1 MHACTYRLL
10 ILVSYFIALLFLL
23 QMLVNLPRYPPVE
36 GCDNST
42 VHFVETAPSVFREVP
57 WITSREYKVRVDKA
71 GNVISR
77 INGENNNI
85 CYFVI
90 YSFLD
95 YSYM

>member
-23 QMLVNLPRYPPVE
+23 QMLMNLPRYPPVE

-71 GNVISR
+71 GNLMSR
-77 INGENNNI
+77 INGENNNLLL
-85 CYFVI
+85 CDLFF
-90 YSFLD
+90 S
-95 YSYM
+95 